1 MNTEVKPGNLL
12 KQSQSFP
19 PEISARL
26 NLLSSLAACLR
37 RHQEAL
43 VTAAGE
49 DTGTPCRIAAIEVQ
63 LAVEHLETM
72 YQDVPHVLNKTHYGT
87 VAAIFPYDAVPVMLA
102 RVGGAAV
109 LGGNTFRFS
118 FSSQTPQSAKL
129 LAELLRPFPSFH
141 PDLGLD
147 NRNFGAA
154 CVADPVVQAFFYF
167 RGGGEVG
174 RLYEAQAAS
183 FAKLFFAGPSGMP
196 AAILAVDSPVEAAA
210 RYLARRAFI
219 NGGQYCTTIKK
230 VYIAAPIYEAVKT
243 ALLDLLTTLKVGDPQ
258 DPEVWIGPIKV
269 QLTRLLLQEAL
280 RRLNSPRFLQPPD
293 LSGDF
298 IKPIVCEVTDA
309 PDLEMFGPFLALIKV
324 SDAADGIRPA
334 VRTRYPFAASLFG
347 TAPAAA
353 VDLLQQTFGM
363 VYLNPDFTFTPLR
376 LPFGGKKDS
385 GWILENHAGTMVRRE
400 GAFIYSAELVH
411 DPLPDEPRGT

>member
-1 MNTEVKPGNLL
+1 MNTEAKPSNLL

-26 NLLSSLAACLR
+26 NLLSSLATSLR

-49 DTGTPCRIAAIEVQ
+49 DTGTPCRVAAIEVQ

-72 YQDVPHVLNKTHYGT
+72 DKDVPYVLNKTPYGT
-87 VAAIFPYDAVPVMLA
+87 VAAIFPYDAVPVMLG

-129 LAELLRPFPSFH
+129 LAELLRPFPSFQ
-141 PDLGLD
+141 PNLGLD
-147 NRNFGAA
+147 NRKFGAA
-154 CVADPVVQAFFYF
+154 CVADPEVQAFFIS
-167 RGGGEVG
+167 GGGEVG

-196 AAILAVDSPVEAAA
+196 AAILAADSPVEAAA
-210 RYLARRAFI
+210 RYLVRRAFI

-230 VYIAAPIYEAVKT
+230 AYIAAPIYEAVKT
-243 ALLDLLTTLKVGDPQ
+243 ALLDLLPTIKVGDPQ

-269 QLTRLLLQEAL
+269 ERTRLLLQEAL
-280 RRLNSPRFLQPPD
+280 RRLDSPRFLQPPD
-293 LSGDF
+293 LTGDF
-298 IKPIVCEVTDA
+298 IKPIVCEVTDV

-324 SDAADGIRPA
+324 ADAADAIRRA

-411 DPLPDEPRGT
+411 DPGPD